1 MNIKKEIEMKVKDL
15 VQKMNGNTTVMVF
28 TKDSEFPRM
37 YSQKAVN
44 PEFLNKSFEDFNV
57 TANGNELILTIYL
70 KQNAKDCDKFDKY
83 DK

>member
-1 MNIKKEIEMKVKDL
+1 MKVKDL

-44 PEFLNKSFEDFNV
+44 PEFLNKPFEDFNV

-70 KQNAKDCDKFDKY
+70 K
-83 DK
+83 

>member
-37 YSQKAVN
+37 YSNKAVN
-44 PEFLNKSFEDFNV
+44 PEFLNKPFEDFNV

-70 KQNAKDCDKFDKY
+70 K
-83 DK
+83 

>member
-15 VQKMNGNTTVMVF
+15 IQKMIGNTTVMVF

-37 YSQKAVN
+37 YAKEAVN
-44 PEFLNKSFEDFNV
+44 PEFLNKPFEDFNV

-70 KQNAKDCDKFDKY
+70 K
-83 DK
+83 

>member
-44 PEFLNKSFEDFNV
+44 PEFLNKSFEDFSV

-70 KQNAKDCDKFDKY
+70 K
-83 DK
+83 

>member
-37 YSQKAVN
+37 YSYKAVD

-70 KQNAKDCDKFDKY
+70 KQNAKDCDKY